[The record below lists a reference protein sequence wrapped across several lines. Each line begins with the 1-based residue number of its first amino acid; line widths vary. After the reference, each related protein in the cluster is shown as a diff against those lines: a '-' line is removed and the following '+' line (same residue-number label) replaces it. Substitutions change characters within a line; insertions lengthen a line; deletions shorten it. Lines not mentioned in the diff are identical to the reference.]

1 MTSQFFITREQI
13 SNGEIY
19 IHGTDAAHIHTVL
32 RMKSGDPIEV
42 LDGEGSRYQ
51 VSLTRVDRK
60 GVEGRIVSTEP
71 YEAESPVEIHLG
83 LPLLKGARLDDTVR
97 KATELG
103 VSTLSP
109 LATERC
115 VARGI
120 ESRWDEKVRRWEKI
134 AAEACKQCGRT
145 KIPEI
150 KKQLQSAA
158 AFCENNRGRTL
169 KLVFWEGEKSFR
181 LKNLEKK
188 TTDAI
193 ACFTGPEGG
202 LTLGEIESAR
212 RFGFQ
217 TVTLGPRRLRA
228 ETAPTAVLSILQ
240 NLYGDL

>member
-13 SNGEIY
+13 SNDEVLLR
-19 IHGTDAAHIHTVL
+19 GTDAAHIHTVL
-32 RMKSGDPIEV
+32 RMKPGDPIEV

-51 VSLTRVDRK
+51 VTLTRVDRK
-60 GVEGRIVSTEP
+60 GVEGRVVSSEL

-83 LPLLKGARLDDTVR
+83 IPLLKGAKLDDAIR
-97 KATELG
+97 KAAELG
-103 VSTLSP
+103 VNALSP

-134 AAEACKQCGRT
+134 AAEASKQCGRT

-150 KKQLQSAA
+150 KKQLQSVG

-169 KLVFWEGEKSFR
+169 KLVFWEEEKSFR
-181 LKNLEKK
+181 LKNLERK
-188 TTDAI
+188 TVEDI

-202 LTLGEIESAR
+202 LTQSEIETAR